1 MQLLPFLQL
10 IFSLS
15 LATMRDYKME
25 DERFKG
31 VVQWVKRYSVN
42 PAYIEWLKENDPVAY
57 QEIIKSQE
65 AKV

>member
-1 MQLLPFLQL
+1 MAIIL
-10 IFSLS
+10 
-15 LATMRDYKME
+15 YME

-31 VVQWVKRYSVN
+31 VVTWVKQYKVN

-65 AKV
+65 VKNDTRTD